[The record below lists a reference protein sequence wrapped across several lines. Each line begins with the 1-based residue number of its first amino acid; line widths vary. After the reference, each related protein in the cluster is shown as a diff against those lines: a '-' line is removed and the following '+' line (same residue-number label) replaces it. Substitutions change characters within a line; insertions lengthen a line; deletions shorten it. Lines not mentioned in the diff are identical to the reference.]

1 MSSVLHLT
9 RDFPPRSAG
18 GISTAVGGLVRTSLR
33 AGMDCAVLSFDGWR
47 PRARA
52 QPNAPTPTPT
62 REPARGDSSEDGL
75 NARVLRVSTPAQL
88 DAARAFAR
96 DVGPSVLHVHHDM
109 LWPLAAELRA
119 ALGVRAAVTVHVLQ
133 AEQSR
138 LRGLGEATLSER
150 AQAQALAEADA
161 VLAPSRAVADAL
173 RTMAVPALDQRLL
186 VTPLGIADAD
196 ADSAAPPDAPART
209 AHEVLYA
216 GRFADI
222 NGMAEVVAAIPRI
235 AARVPAARF
244 VLAGGLPENAKA
256 EARWRRRFATQ
267 LPSALRERVSLPG
280 WLPAAALRERYD
292 RAAVLLAPSWF
303 ETFGLVVAEAMARG
317 VPIAATSAGAL
328 GEHLVHERSALLS
341 APRDVD
347 GLVENACRLLADR
360 ALAARLGRAAAEA
373 ARVFSWRARLPALL
387 RVYQRL
393 GA

>member
-196 ADSAAPPDAPART
+196 ADSAAPPDAPARCFSLSGSRRPDL
-209 AHEVLYA
+209 VVRWRGPGRA
-216 GRFADI
+216 GRWVCLDAKYYD
-222 NGMAEVVAAIPRI
+222 P
-235 AARVPAARF
+235 
-244 VLAGGLPENAKA
+244 GGLNTPM
-256 EARWRRRFATQ
+256 Q
-267 LPSALRERVSLPG
+267 ALHTYRD
-280 WLPAAALRERYD
+280 ALWMDGYGGRC
-292 RAAVLLAPSWF
+292 RAGLLLAPAASKSSAWPTPAF
-303 ETFGLVVAEAMARG
+303 RDRFDIGVWLSEPGAEPDLA
-317 VPIAATSAGAL
+317 
-328 GEHLVHERSALLS
+328 
-341 APRDVD
+341 
-347 GLVENACRLLADR
+347 LADW
-360 ALAARLGRAAAEA
+360 LLERLRG
-373 ARVFSWRARLPALL
+373 
-387 RVYQRL
+387 
-393 GA
+393 